1 MRVEQNHNTDFQQ
14 LIERRRKFIDGLEA
28 NRGEINLEIFEDFYP
43 DRAHFVYE
51 LLQNAEDAGATEV
64 SFTLMPDR
72 IICEHDGRAFSI
84 EDVTS
89 ITGIHDSTKKESQDK
104 IGKFG
109 VGFKSV
115 FVYTQS
121 PSILSGEFAFQIVQ
135 QVLPQEIAADTSLG
149 QRTRFEFPFNNPK
162 KPPQEA
168 YTEIAAGLNGLDE
181 KTLLFLTSLQSVK
194 WQIGADT
201 PGEVMRHK
209 HSEFHFEVLK
219 RTDGT
224 TTSSSHFLKFDQAVP
239 GLEKQRVAVAFTLD
253 LLPGVPQFRQGNP
266 LSEQMKIIPAEP
278 GHVAVFFPAV
288 NETSGLRFHLH
299 GPFVPAMSRSS
310 IKETEANTPLYE
322 QIAALAA
329 QTLHRIKELGFL
341 NTEFLSVLPNPQDQI
356 PPRYKCIRA
365 AIIAEMKSQP
375 LTPTYEREHAPAS
388 RLIQASASLKSLL
401 SENDIRFLVDYN
413 DAPPLWAVGAT
424 QRNNRIDNFLNGL
437 DIRDWGLGEFVKT
450 LQERAST
457 ESRLIRVAPHWV
469 NEPDAEFLSWLKQ
482 KPQAWMQEF
491 YALLNDE
498 GSGIS
503 GLKPL
508 CIVRLANGTLSRAD
522 GVFFAAESTSDDIP
536 IADRAVYT
544 SGTSMRQQDSAK
556 SFLSQ
561 IGVREIGRAEEVEI
575 ILKRRYTKEAELPD
589 DATYL
594 DDLKRFVAFTE
605 EKPDAAKQFAQ
616 YRIFQGKDEQWHTP
630 GGIYLDSPYMDTGLS
645 AYYDRLGADA
655 KAVSLHER
663 YGALEIP
670 AERIDKFARV
680 VGARIQWE
688 IQTRDCRSNPQ
699 REYLYEAGGD
709 RYTSSSIDRDYF
721 IPKLSEF
728 LSAPSLELSRL
739 IWRTLESFPAYS
751 DYFQATYQRNQR
763 RGARYADSSLV
774 HELRVACWVP
784 QNGGQGVQ
792 FVCPADALREL
803 LPEGFPFD
811 PGYRW
816 LKLLQFGE
824 TASRQSAQMLQKDEA
839 AKRLGFANAAAA
851 ERARR
856 FNELPEWEQEKILA
870 AYENSRKAAVPDR
883 DLNNPKRRAEIV
895 REQAKKA
902 PDKQSE
908 IRERSVSIGIDEVKE
923 KANTYLRERYRNEDG
938 EMTCQICKG
947 PLPFKLD
954 DGREFFET
962 VEFLPGLLK
971 RHFQNYLALCPNHSA
986 MYQYTNGSR
995 ENIRNIVA
1003 SLTGNELEVIL
1014 AQRDIT
1020 IYLSDIHLMDLRA
1033 VLAAEAELPP
1043 SVENVDAHHIQ
1054 HETTGVNQA

>member
-1 MRVEQNHNTDFQQ
+1 MFGENHNTGFQQ

-89 ITGIHDSTKKESQDK
+89 ITGIHDSTKTKSQDK

-121 PSILSGEFAFQIVQ
+121 PSILSGDFAFQIVQ
-135 QVLPQEIAADTSLG
+135 QVLPQEIAASTSLG

-168 YTEIAAGLNGLDE
+168 YAEIEAGLNGLDE

-194 WQIGADT
+194 WQIGTDI
-201 PGEVMRHK
+201 PGEVLRYQ

-219 RTDGT
+219 RTDGR
-224 TTSSSHFLKFDQAVP
+224 TTSSSHFLKFDKAVL
-239 GLEKQRVAVAFTLD
+239 GLEKQRVAVAFPLD
-253 LLPGVPQFRQGNP
+253 LLPGVPQFQQAKP

-322 QIAALAA
+322 QISALAA
-329 QTLHRIKELGFL
+329 QTLHRIKELGL
-341 NTEFLSVLPNPQDQI
+341 LSTEFLSVLPNLQDQI
-356 PPRYKCIRA
+356 PPRYKGIRA

-375 LTPTYEREHAPAS
+375 LTPTYAREHAPAS
-388 RLIQASASLKSLL
+388 RLIQARASLKELL
-401 SENDIRFLVDYN
+401 SEDDIEFLVDYD
-413 DAPPLWAVGAT
+413 DAPPLWAIGAT
-424 QRNNRIDNFLNGL
+424 QRNSRIDNFLTGLSIREWGL
-437 DIRDWGLGEFVKT
+437 DSFIET
-450 LQERAST
+450 LRQKAREEDGFFPT
-457 ESRLIRVAPHWV
+457 K
-469 NEPDAEFLSWLKQ
+469 PDEAFLSWLMR
-482 KPQAWMQEF
+482 KPQEWMQEF

-498 GSGIS
+498 MNDRSHRI
-503 GLKPL
+503 KPL
-508 CIVRLANGTLSRAD
+508 CIVRLANGSLSRAD
-522 GVFFAAESTSDDIP
+522 RAFFAAENTSGDIP
-536 IADRAVYT
+536 IVDKAVYT
-544 SGTSMRQQDSAK
+544 SGTSKKQQDSAK

-561 IGVREIGRAEEVEI
+561 MGVREIGKTEEVEI
-575 ILKRRYTKEAELPD
+575 ILKRRYTKESELPD
-589 DATYL
+589 GATYIN
-594 DDLKRFVAFTE
+594 DLKRFIALTE
-605 EKPDAAKQFAQ
+605 EKPDTANIFGDF
-616 YRIFQGKDEQWHTP
+616 YIFQAEDEKWRQP
-630 GGIYLDSPYMDTGLS
+630 GSIYLDQPYLDTGLS
-645 AYYDRLGADA
+645 AYYKALKQDHEPEMIHARYRACGIEA
-655 KAVSLHER
+655 KRFVKFAQAVGGR
-663 YGALEIP
+663 VRLEIK
-670 AERIDKFARV
+670 EDGCYK
-680 VGARIQWE
+680 
-688 IQTRDCRSNPQ
+688 NPS
-699 REYLYEAGGD
+699 RNHLFSAGGSWTA
-709 RYTSSSIDRDYF
+709 YGINRDYF
-721 IPKLSEF
+721 IPKLDE
-728 LSAPSLELSRL
+728 LLKTPSIELSRL
-739 IWRTLESFPAYS
+739 IWRTLISIPAYP
-751 DYFQATYQRNQR
+751 DYLQAIYRNNS
-763 RGARYADSSLV
+763 AHSPHVADSRLV
-774 HELRVACWVP
+774 HQLRDANWVP
-784 QNGGQGVQ
+784 QNGGG
-792 FVCPADALREL
+792 FVRPADALREL

-816 LKLLQFGE
+816 LKPVRFGE
-824 TASRQSAQMLQKDEA
+824 TAARQSAQALQKDEA
-839 AKRLGFANAAAA
+839 AKSLGFTDAAAA

-856 FNELPEWEQEKILA
+856 FNDLPESEQEKILA
-870 AYENSRKAAVPDR
+870 TYENSNKAAVPDR
-883 DLNNPKRRAEIV
+883 DLASPKRRAENV

-923 KANTYLRERYRNEDG
+923 QAETYLREHYRNQDG

-962 VEFLPGLLK
+962 VEFLPGLRK

-986 MYQYTNGSR
+986 MYRHTNGSK
-995 ENIRNIVA
+995 EIIRNMVEN
-1003 SLTGNELEVIL
+1003 LTSNQLEVIL
-1014 AQRDIT
+1014 AQRDMT
-1020 IYLSDIHLMDLRA
+1020 IYLSTIHLMDLRA

-1043 SVENVDAHHIQ
+1043 SVEDGDADHIQ
-1054 HETTGVNQA
+1054 HETPGVEQA

>member
-1 MRVEQNHNTDFQQ
+1 MTGEQNHNTGFQQ

-89 ITGIHDSTKKESQDK
+89 ITGIHDSTKKKSQDK

-121 PSILSGEFAFQIVQ
+121 PSIVSGDFAFQIVQ
-135 QVLPQEIAADTSLG
+135 QVLPQKIAADTSLG
-149 QRTRFEFPFNNPK
+149 RRTRFELPFNNQK

-168 YTEIAAGLNGLDE
+168 YAEIAAGLNGLDE

-201 PGEVMRHK
+201 PGEVLRQK

-219 RTDGT
+219 RTDGRA
-224 TTSSSHFLKFDQAVP
+224 TSSSHFLKFDQAVP
-239 GLEKQRVAVAFTLD
+239 GLEKQRVAVAFPLD
-253 LLPGVPQFRQGNP
+253 LLPGVPQFQQGKP
-266 LSEQMKIIPAEP
+266 LCEQMKVISAEP

-356 PPRYKCIRA
+356 PPRYKGIRA

-375 LTPTYEREHAPAS
+375 LTPTYEREHAPAC
-388 RLIQASASLKSLL
+388 RLIQARASLKSLL
-401 SENDIRFLVDYN
+401 SENDIGFLVDYT

-424 QRNNRIDNFLNGL
+424 QRNNRIDNFLDGL

-457 ESRLIRVAPHWV
+457 ESRFIKVAPHWV

-498 GSGIS
+498 LSGIS

-508 CIVRLANGTLSRAD
+508 CIVRVADGTLSRAD
-522 GVFFAAESTSDDIP
+522 LVFFAAESTSGDIP
-536 IADRAVYT
+536 VADRAVYT
-544 SGTSMRQQDSAK
+544 SGTSKRQQDSAK

-589 DATYL
+589 DPTYL
-594 DDLKRFVAFTE
+594 DDLKRFIALTE
-605 EKPDAAKQFAQ
+605 EEPDAAKLFAQ
-616 YRIFQGKDEQWHTP
+616 YRIFQGKDEQWYTP
-630 GGIYLDSPYMDTGLS
+630 KGIYLDSPYMDTGLS

-663 YGALEIP
+663 YGTLEIP
-670 AERIDKFARV
+670 AERIGKFARV
-680 VGARIQWE
+680 VGARIQLE
-688 IQTRDCRSNPQ
+688 IQSRDCRNNPQ
-699 REYLYEAGGD
+699 RDYLYEAGGD
-709 RYTSSSIDRDYF
+709 RYTSPIDRDYF
-721 IPKLSEF
+721 ILKLSEF
-728 LSAPSLELSRL
+728 LSTPSLELSRL
-739 IWRTLESFPAYS
+739 IWRTIASSPAS
-751 DYFQATYQRNQR
+751 SNYFQATYQRNQR
-763 RGARYADSSLV
+763 WGARCADSSLV
-774 HELRVACWVP
+774 HELRAASWVP
-784 QNGGQGVQ
+784 QNGGQ
-792 FVCPADALREL
+792 FVRPADALREL

-816 LKLLQFGE
+816 LKAIQFGE
-824 TASRQSAQMLQKDEA
+824 TAARQSAQALQQDEA
-839 AKRLGFANAAAA
+839 ARRLGFADAAAA

-856 FNELPEWEQEKILA
+856 FNELPESEQEKILT
-870 AYENSRKAAVPDR
+870 AYENSGKAAVPDR
-883 DLNNPKRRAEIV
+883 DLANPKRRAENV

-923 KANTYLRERYRNEDG
+923 QADTYLREHYRNEDG

-954 DGREFFET
+954 DGSEFFEI

-986 MYQYTNGSR
+986 MYRYTNGSR
-995 ENIRNIVA
+995 ENIRNIVEN
-1003 SLTGNELEVIL
+1003 LTSNELELIL

-1020 IYLSDIHLMDLRA
+1020 IYLSAIHLMDLRA
-1033 VLAAEAELPP
+1033 VLVAEADLPP
-1043 SVENVDAHHIQ
+1043 WVENGDADRIQ
-1054 HETTGVNQA
+1054 HETTGVDQA